1 LQQSATTTPTSRTIR
16 PDFFP
21 RAIEAAWL
29 FAAFFVPVIVMHE
42 RVMVGFIQIPKV
54 FVFRSMGLALIAL
67 LILEW
72 AFTTFE
78 GGGRADVRGIPR
90 RAWES
95 LRVHPARFIVYGAG
109 AVLAANLVSLAFS
122 PVRSIGIWGI
132 DPGWDTY
139 GLYNVALHVV
149 FFGVLAA
156 RLRTREQIE
165 RLIWTVTA
173 GSIIV
178 SVYGVAQHFGIDPF
192 RNVAVPAERSGL
204 TFGNPIFGA
213 AYLILTVPLT
223 LAVFLPLR
231 DRMAAVSHVW
241 IGSGLIATQLTA
253 VAFTFSR
260 GPWVAFAFGALA
272 FFVAIAWV
280 FGAKAARRP
289 VAIVAVAV
297 AIVVMMN
304 LLPVRNAP
312 DGNFTFGETVTSIG
326 PDIAGGLNNRW
337 TIWKTSID
345 VFLTTPWVD
354 TDQSP
359 DIPELIVPWLRP
371 VVGYGPEMFG
381 YAYPLAGDSVY
392 TRELASHGH
401 NFIVHTAVEL
411 GILGVAAYLF
421 LLGAVGALLLSL
433 LRKAKAGAYPEWFSY
448 LIVAIS
454 GAFVARV
461 IEQIPGKAQVSD
473 LHLMWML
480 IGLVVVM
487 VVIGPAL
494 EAGPRGE
501 TSETAPNA
509 ARRRAR
515 RPRRDQRRPAAV
527 NLSMARVA
535 AASVVALVIGVFW
548 FQTVVNEVRAAF
560 IARDAEDAAEQGLA
574 NDAIIGYGRAIELAP
589 TAASN
594 MIHLGQIFMDV
605 ALSGDRELADRVR
618 LLELATSTL
627 DPVFKRNPLDHR
639 AWSRAGEFQREL
651 AAIDPAVTA
660 DAIYRNEALVSLMP
674 GFWQARTALAWSLV
688 RLDQFE
694 AGLEVVQDAKDIG
707 VLDATGAYL
716 AYYIQASAL
725 AGMGAVDEARSAAH
739 CSIAHRPTNQA
750 NEVLARLG
758 EVVEDDLVL
767 TEADFAVCPEI
778 AAKLL
783 SR

>member
-1 LQQSATTTPTSRTIR
+1 MQQSATATSAIRTIR

-29 FAAFFVPVIVMHE
+29 AAAFFVPVIVMHE

-67 LILEW
+67 IILEW

-90 RAWES
+90 RAWDG

-139 GLYNVALHVV
+139 GLYNVAMHLV
-149 FFGVLAA
+149 FFAVLAS

-213 AYLILTVPLT
+213 AYLILTVPMT
-223 LAVFLPLR
+223 LAVFMPLR
-231 DRMAAVSHVW
+231 DRMAAMSHVW

-253 VAFTFSR
+253 VVFTFSR
-260 GPWVAFAFGALA
+260 GPWVGFAFGALT
-272 FFVAIAWV
+272 FFVAVAWV
-280 FGAKAARRP
+280 LGAKAVRRP

-304 LLPVRNAP
+304 FLPVRNAQDP
-312 DGNFTFGETVTSIG
+312 NFTFGETVTSIG

-337 TIWKTSID
+337 TMWKTSIE

-359 DIPELIVPWLRP
+359 DIPDLSVPWLRP
-371 VVGYGPEMFG
+371 VVGYGPEMFR
-381 YAYPLAGDSVY
+381 YAYPLAGDTIY

-401 NFIVHTAVEL
+401 NFIVHTVIEL
-411 GILGVAAYLF
+411 GILGVAAYLL
-421 LLGAVGALLLSL
+421 LLGAVGVLLVGL
-433 LRKAKAGAYPEWFSY
+433 LRRAKGGAYPEWFSY
-448 LIVAIS
+448 LILAMS

-480 IGLVVVM
+480 IALVVVM
-487 VVIGPAL
+487 AVIAPAL
-494 EAGPRGE
+494 EARPRGE
-501 TSETAPNA
+501 ADEMAPSA

-515 RPRRDQRRPAAV
+515 RPRRDHRRPTAFSP
-527 NLSMARVA
+527 SMARVA
-535 AASVVALVIGVFW
+535 AAGVVALIISVFW